1 MIHGNY
7 VIDSEVTFGNE
18 RQLATSSCCARVQYQ
33 VLTLLRLQ
41 ALDSSCLNT
50 TTFFQKLRG
59 THGLPFALLYT
70 RLFNLL
76 FHLIWMTLEHWIFNC
91 QNDSGLVILAITFD
105 ACIWYLSMSF
115 FGYSWNLL
123 LLLNLKRYGWLKSS
137 LFDEKISYPQNSTSV
152 ITLAL

>member
-50 TTFFQKLRG
+50 TTSFQKLRG
-59 THGLPFALLYT
+59 TQQVGFLFVALPFALLYT

-76 FHLIWMTLEHWIFNC
+76 NLNDFGALNIYNC
-91 QNDSGLVILAITFD
+91 QKDSGLVILAINFD
-105 ACIWYLSMSF
+105 A
-115 FGYSWNLL
+115 
-123 LLLNLKRYGWLKSS
+123 
-137 LFDEKISYPQNSTSV
+137 
-152 ITLAL
+152 